1 MAYLEVL
8 DGTSDLDAV
17 YIPEEN
23 MAEVVSG
30 IAGDL
35 GSMDGKRRK
44 RGKRRLKRLNQ
55 ATNKKGGGAV
65 VEVRPH
71 ETREMTGKALFERRQ
86 HKLDEKI
93 RIALA
98 DGDLTISDY
107 TAFSV
112 KLAQGG
118 RTEMFKS
125 GDKEDDGV
133 GNIVLAKL
141 PNNSS
146 MLVTSIFLFSG
157 LGAGTTEEDGKIV
170 DFGKL
175 NTIIANG
182 TFTIKNGQ
190 KTFMEKTS
198 CKVFKHEGNA
208 GLLPGEYKLANP
220 ILLDG
225 SKIIGF
231 DIDTPAGI
239 PANTFI
245 CVELGGVMTVK
256 A

>member
-1 MAYLEVL
+1 MAYIEIL
-8 DGTSDLDAV
+8 DGTSDLDSV

-35 GSMDGKRRK
+35 GSVDGKRRK

-55 ATNKKGGGAV
+55 AINKKGGAI

-93 RIALA
+93 RLALA

-112 KLAQGG
+112 KLAEGG

-125 GDKEDDGV
+125 GDKEADGV
-133 GNIVLAKL
+133 GNLVLAKL
-141 PNNSS
+141 PNNST
-146 MLVTSIFLFSG
+146 MLVTSIFLYSG
-157 LGAGTTEEDGKIV
+157 VGAGATEDDGKIV

-182 TFTIKNGQ
+182 TFTFKNGQ
-190 KTFMEKTS
+190 KTFMQKTS

-208 GLLPGEYKLANP
+208 GLLPGEYKLATP
-220 ILLDG
+220 ILIDG
-225 SKIIGF
+225 SKVVGF
-231 DIDTPAGI
+231 DIDTPPGI